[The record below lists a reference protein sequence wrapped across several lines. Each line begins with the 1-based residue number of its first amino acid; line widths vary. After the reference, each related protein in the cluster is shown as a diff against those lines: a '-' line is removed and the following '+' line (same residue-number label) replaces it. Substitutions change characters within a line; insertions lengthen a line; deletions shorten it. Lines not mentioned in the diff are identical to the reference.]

1 MQRERA
7 RDQVEVTIEGRTL
20 RLTNLDKVLWP
31 DARFTKRQMISYYV
45 AIAPALLPHVHDR
58 PMTLKRYPE
67 GVEGIYWFQTRCRGA
82 PRWIDLE
89 RIPNRRGGT
98 FDYCVIASTAA
109 LVWAANAGAIELHP
123 LLGHRAHVGEARIA
137 VFDLDPGPP
146 AGLLDCCRVALALRE
161 SLDRLALQ
169 AFVKTSGAT
178 GLHVY
183 VPLNL
188 PHDHEEVKRFVR
200 ERVRDLAEQGYPV
213 VLDAARAARA
223 GRVFVDWS
231 QNNPIRSIVAP
242 YSLRAL
248 PLPTVSTPV
257 GWDELE
263 GAVVAGDEQCLRF
276 LPADVL
282 ERLED
287 IRDPFEPVI
296 RLEQELPW
304 GRGRR

>member
-123 LLGHRAHVGEARIA
+123 QIGRAHV
-137 VFDLDPGPP
+137 
-146 AGLLDCCRVALALRE
+146 
-161 SLDRLALQ
+161 
-169 AFVKTSGAT
+169 
-178 GLHVY
+178 
-183 VPLNL
+183 
-188 PHDHEEVKRFVR
+188 
-200 ERVRDLAEQGYPV
+200 
-213 VLDAARAARA
+213 
-223 GRVFVDWS
+223 
-231 QNNPIRSIVAP
+231 
-242 YSLRAL
+242 
-248 PLPTVSTPV
+248 
-257 GWDELE
+257 
-263 GAVVAGDEQCLRF
+263 
-276 LPADVL
+276 
-282 ERLED
+282 
-287 IRDPFEPVI
+287 
-296 RLEQELPW
+296 
-304 GRGRR
+304 